1 MIFTWC
7 CLSWILVRD
16 EGISNFKE
24 VVEVAPKLAGNE
36 VAHSDLRIESVR
48 TVRCYP
54 AKTNLYPTT
63 SVFLDTSRIEF
74 VRIEFTYR
82 IRQTP

>member
-1 MIFTWC
+1 M
-7 CLSWILVRD
+7 
-16 EGISNFKE
+16 
-24 VVEVAPKLAGNE
+24 

-48 TVRCYP
+48 IVRCYP

-63 SVFLDTSRIEF
+63 SIFPDISRIEF

-82 IRQTP
+82 IRKTPYRIRKIGILTDSVGVSRL

>member
-1 MIFTWC
+1 MIFVFV
-7 CLSWILVRD
+7 LD
-16 EGISNFKE
+16 FNEGISNFKK
-24 VVEVAPKLAGNE
+24 VVEVAPKLAGNK

-48 TVRCYP
+48 IVRCYP

-74 VRIEFTYR
+74 VRTQFTHR
-82 IRQTP
+82 IRKTP